1 MHEVLVGNIAVGK
14 DHCVN
19 FVFGDQL
26 FEILLFED
34 GNTFGIEMSGKF
46 RRITAS
52 GDVGNLSG
60 GEGDYV
66 IIRIVA
72 KPNVEIVEVSAG
84 GTKNQNSLHRYTS
97 LKIVYLLFSRWT
109 ATGAVPFVTPRGDF

>member
-1 MHEVLVGNIAVGK
+1 MHEVLVGNVAVGK
-14 DHCVN
+14 DHFVN

-34 GNTFGIEMSGKF
+34 GNAFRVEVSGKF
-46 RRITAS
+46 RRIAAS
-52 GDVGNLSG
+52 GYVGNLSG
-60 GEGDYV
+60 GEGYYV
-66 IIRIVA
+66 IIRIISEA
-72 KPNVEIVEVSAG
+72 DVEIVEVSAG